1 MRTTLGEVLPKS
13 IMRALANDIMDGRVA
28 ARIRNEKEEDYK
40 RRLVEYTIGY
50 TYCWYD
56 RNRMEFVWHKD
67 ARLDLRVG
75 GYIFVGEYFNGK
87 LNTQM
92 AYYTDVVNKRLSAAN
107 NGLIIQK
114 VRF

>member
-1 MRTTLGEVLPKS
+1 MRTALGEVLPES
-13 IMRALANDIMDGRVA
+13 IIRRLANDIMEGRIEG
-28 ARIRNEKEEDYK
+28 RIRNEKEEDYT

-56 RNRMEFVWHKD
+56 PNRMEFVWNKN
-67 ARLDLRVG
+67 ARLDLRTG

-87 LNTQM
+87 LNTQI